1 MEKSYTE
8 HGYSSNV
15 FQFWKDRIQ
24 SVKRN
29 KHLIWQLLN
38 LSLTNQ
44 YKRTFLGS
52 VWLVLGPILSVTI
65 WLILNYT
72 GIYNPGESSVP
83 YTGYLLLSMSIWIF
97 FSNFFKLI
105 ATSVTESGSMLME
118 MPFDMEAKL
127 VEKILVTIINFLIP
141 FTLNIVVL
149 LILGVRFDWSSL
161 LFFPTLI
168 PLILLG
174 IAFGV
179 FISLIEV
186 VFNDILL
193 VASQG
198 ITLLMYFTPVVYTD
212 KVESPFLQQIISI
225 NPLTYLLGVPRDLL
239 VGTPIV
245 SWNEYWLSAGFA
257 LVVFILV
264 IHFFFKS
271 VYKIVERIF
280 D

>member
-1 MEKSYTE
+1 M
-8 HGYSSNV
+8 
-15 FQFWKDRIQ
+15 
-24 SVKRN
+24 
-29 KHLIWQLLN
+29 
-38 LSLTNQ
+38 
-44 YKRTFLGS
+44 
-52 VWLVLGPILSVTI
+52 
-65 WLILNYT
+65 
-72 GIYNPGESSVP
+72 
-83 YTGYLLLSMSIWIF
+83 
-97 FSNFFKLI
+97 
-105 ATSVTESGSMLME
+105 TESGSMLME

-127 VEKILVTIINFLIP
+127 VEKILLTLVNFLIP
-141 FTLNIVVL
+141 L
-149 LILGVRFDWSSL
+149 LINLIVLYLMGVRFDTTAL
-161 LFFPTLI
+161 LFLPALL

-186 VFNDILL
+186 VFNDILI

-212 KVESPFLQQIISI
+212 RVESPFLQQIIAI

-239 VGTPIV
+239 IGSTVIH
-245 SWNEYWLSAGFA
+245 WQEYFISAGIA
-257 LVVFILV
+257 LLVFLAV

>member
-1 MEKSYTE
+1 MKKSYTQ
-8 HGYSSNV
+8 HNYSTN
-15 FQFWKDRIQ
+15 FFNFWRDRIR

-29 KHLIWQLLN
+29 RHLIVQLFN

-52 VWLVLGPILSVTI
+52 AWIVIGPILSVTI

-97 FSNFFKLI
+97 FSNFFKLL

-127 VEKILVTIINFLIP
+127 VEKILITIVNFLIP
-141 FTLNIVVL
+141 FLLNIVVL
-149 LILGVRFDWSSL
+149 LILGVQFSFSSL
-161 LFFPTLI
+161 LFFPALI
-168 PLILLG
+168 PLMLLG

-186 VFNDILL
+186 VFNDVLL

-198 ITLLMYFTPVVYTD
+198 ITLLMYFTPVVYTNN
-212 KVESPFLQQIISI
+212 VNSPFLQKIISV

-239 VGTPIV
+239 IGEQITQWTEFWI
-245 SWNEYWLSAGFA
+245 STGITILI
-257 LVVFILV
+257 FILI

>member
-1 MEKSYTE
+1 MKESYIK
-8 HGYSSNV
+8 HSYSPNI
-15 FQFWKDRIQ
+15 FRFWMDRIQ
-24 SVKRN
+24 SVRRN
-29 KHLIWQLLN
+29 KHLIRQLFN

-52 VWLVLGPILSVTI
+52 AWIVIGPILSVTI

-83 YTGYLLLSMSIWIF
+83 YPGYLLLSMSIWIF

-127 VEKILVTIINFLIP
+127 VEKILIAIVNFLIP
-141 FTLNIVVL
+141 FALNIVIL
-149 LILGVRFDWSSL
+149 LLMGVEFSFSSL

-168 PLILLG
+168 PLMLLG

-186 VFNDILL
+186 VFNDVLI

-198 ITLLMYFTPVVYTD
+198 LTLLMYFTPVVYTD
-212 KVESPFLQQIISI
+212 RVNSPFLQQIIAV
-225 NPLTYLLGVPRDLL
+225 NPLTYLLGVPRNLL
-239 VGTPIV
+239 IGEPVTH
-245 SWNEYWLSAGFA
+245 WTEYWISVAIAIVAF
-257 LVVFILV
+257 VLV

>member
-1 MEKSYTE
+1 MKSYTG

-24 SVKRN
+24 SVRRN
-29 KHLIWQLLN
+29 KHLIRQLLN

-52 VWLVLGPILSVTI
+52 VWLVLGPMLSITI

-127 VEKILVTIINFLIP
+127 VEKILLTIVNFLIP

-149 LILGVRFDWSSL
+149 LILGVNFSLQSL
-161 LFFPTLI
+161 LFFPALI

-198 ITLLMYFTPVVYTD
+198 ITLLMYFTPVVYTES
-212 KVESPFLQQIISI
+212 VNSPFLQKIISV

-239 VGTPIV
+239 VGSPIEH
-245 SWNEYWLSAGFA
+245 WTEFWIASAFA
-257 LVVFILV
+257 FVIFILV

>member
-1 MEKSYTE
+1 
-8 HGYSSNV
+8 
-15 FQFWKDRIQ
+15 
-24 SVKRN
+24 
-29 KHLIWQLLN
+29 
-38 LSLTNQ
+38 LTNQ

-52 VWLVLGPILSVTI
+52 VWLILGPLLSVTI

-72 GIYNPGESSVP
+72 GIYNPGESTVP
-83 YTGYLLLSMSIWIF
+83 YTGYLLLSMSIWIL
-97 FSNFFKLI
+97 FSNFFKNI

-127 VEKILVTIINFLIP
+127 VEKILLTLVNFLIP
-141 FTLNIVVL
+141 FLLNLIVL
-149 LILGVRFDWSSL
+149 YLMGVRFDTTAL
-161 LFFPTLI
+161 LFLPALL

-186 VFNDILL
+186 VFNDILI

-212 KVESPFLQQIISI
+212 RVESPFLQQIIAI

-239 VGTPIV
+239 IGSTVIH
-245 SWNEYWLSAGFA
+245 WQEYFISAGIA
-257 LVVFILV
+257 LLVFLAV